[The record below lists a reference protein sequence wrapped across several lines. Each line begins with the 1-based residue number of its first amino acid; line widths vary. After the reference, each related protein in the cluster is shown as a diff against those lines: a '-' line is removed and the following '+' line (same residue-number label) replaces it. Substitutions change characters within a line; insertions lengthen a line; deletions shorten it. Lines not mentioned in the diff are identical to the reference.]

1 MKFIKTLSLV
11 LLGTLFLIRT
21 ASEKMF
27 LIRTDHVKYIEKQN
41 FLPNGLS
48 LYLNLKISFRVRIE
62 KCSLTDGMLTS
73 SGWSQTY
80 FSYDVSNDINVCVEW
95 LTCHCRSNQRF
106 CIEFWSN
113 RSKLSIFSWKKR
125 KKNIIWIYLA
135 FWAKA
140 GFMALF

>member
-1 MKFIKTLSLV
+1 
-11 LLGTLFLIRT
+11 
-21 ASEKMF
+21 
-27 LIRTDHVKYIEKQN
+27 
-41 FLPNGLS
+41 
-48 LYLNLKISFRVRIE
+48 LKISFRVRIE

-73 SGWSQTY
+73 SGWSQTD